1 MVSAGTSHTAPAIR
15 IADAAVHQGLNVYAS
30 VPVIRLRLE
39 TTEWAAPSTPST
51 RPALSQ
57 ILLARVPALGD
68 LDGLL
73 DHRRHGDEPP
83 LTEVVARVATE
94 LQILGGADLPR
105 TVAADVDTEAVY
117 AFDDPNVGVAA
128 GKVAVRLVDRL
139 LAGDTADL
147 AGDVEAFV
155 AAAELRLLSSTD
167 AAIVRGARE
176 RDIPV
181 VRIRNRLVQL
191 GQGRVQQ
198 RLWGSHTSHTLHLGS
213 KIASNKQY
221 AHRLLSAL
229 GLPLAMQQWADTPD
243 KAVAA
248 AELIGY
254 PVVVKPNRGSMGHG
268 VSVGVTDAAGVRAA
282 FDLAAPSGI
291 PLVQNYIPGDDHRML
306 VIDGELIGVVKRVPA
321 HVVGDGVSSIEALV
335 EVANRDPRRGPGHRR
350 ALTFLN
356 LDDRAERM
364 LARRGLDR
372 RSVPPAGE
380 VVDLCDVANVSLGG
394 VPVDVTDD
402 VHPDNKTMAVRAAL
416 AVGLDIVGVDYLTTD
431 ISRSYLDSGGA
442 ICEINDKPDLRLHL
456 FPGAGRSRD
465 VVGPILDMLFPPG
478 SRARIPIAAITGRT
492 GKRATS
498 RLLAQMLQAAGHSV
512 GLAGAEGV
520 RLNGRTVRTGPLTAP
535 TAARTVLIDPTVDA
549 AVIEASAGR
558 IRHHGLGLDSCEVG
572 AVLNAADGEPD
583 RALELVLGAATRL
596 AVLNADDPGCLAVA
610 AAARVARVCLVATDL
625 DNPQAAE
632 HAAAGGC
639 VVIQQRKKGPI
650 TLLDGGGTV
659 ARFTVAPTGWAAFAV
674 ALAYGLGLDVR
685 HIEQALRG

>member
-1 MVSAGTSHTAPAIR
+1 MVSAGMSHTSPAVR
-15 IADAAVHQGLNVYAS
+15 IADAAVHQGLNVCAP
-30 VPVIRLRLE
+30 VPVIRLTLETAGPATPSSRLE
-39 TTEWAAPSTPST
+39 FAQ
-51 RPALSQ
+51 AL
-57 ILLARVPALGD
+57 LERVPALGD
-68 LDGLL
+68 LDGLIDRL
-73 DHRRHGDEPP
+73 RREDDLP
-83 LTEVVARVATE
+83 LTEVVARMATE

-105 TVAADVDTEAVY
+105 TRVADVEAGAVY
-117 AFDDPNVGVAA
+117 AYDDPNVGVAA
-128 GKVAVRLVDRL
+128 GEVAVRLVDAL
-139 LAGDTADL
+139 LAGESGDL
-147 AGDVEAFV
+147 AGEVEAFV
-155 AAAELRLLSSTD
+155 QAAELRHLSSTD

-229 GLPLAMQQWADTPD
+229 GLPLAMQEWADTPE

-248 AELIGY
+248 AEMIGY
-254 PVVVKPNRGSMGHG
+254 PVVVKPNRGSMGQG

-282 FDLAAPSGI
+282 YDLAAPCGV
-291 PLVQNYIPGDDHRML
+291 PLVQSYIPGDDHRML
-306 VIDGELIGVVKRVPA
+306 VINGELVGVVKRVPA

-350 ALTFLN
+350 ALTFLA
-356 LDDRAERM
+356 LDERAERM
-364 LARRGLDR
+364 LARRGFDR

-394 VPVDVTDD
+394 VPVDLTDE
-402 VHPDNKTMAVRAAL
+402 VHPDNRTMAVRAAL
-416 AVGLDIVGVDYLTTD
+416 SVGLDIVGVDYLTTD
-431 ISRSYLDSGGA
+431 ISRSYLDTGGA

-478 SRARIPIAAITGRT
+478 ARARIPVAAITGQT

-498 RLLAQMLQAAGHSV
+498 RLLGEMLQAAGYSV
-512 GLAGAEGV
+512 GLAGGDGV
-520 RLNGRTVRTGPLTAP
+520 RLNGRTVRTGPLSAP
-535 TAARTVLIDPTVDA
+535 TAARTVLIDPTVEA
-549 AVIEASAGR
+549 AVLEASPGR
-558 IRHHGLGLDSCEVG
+558 IRNRGLGLDSCEAG
-572 AVLNAADGEPD
+572 AVLNAPADGEAS
-583 RALELVLGAATRL
+583 RALELVVGAATRL
-596 AVLNADDPGCLAVA
+596 AVLNADDPGCLALA
-610 AAARVARVCLVATDL
+610 PAARVGRVCLVAADR
-625 DNPQAAE
+625 DNPRATE

-639 VVIQQRKKGPI
+639 VVMQHREDGPI

-659 ARFTVAPTGWAAFAV
+659 AQFPVAPTRWAGFAV

-685 HIEQALRG
+685 HIEQALQG

>member
-1 MVSAGTSHTAPAIR
+1 MVSAGMSHASPVVR
-15 IADAAVHQGLNVYAS
+15 IADAEVHQGLNVCAPL
-30 VPVIRLRLE
+30 PVIRLRLE
-39 TTEWAAPSTPST
+39 TTEPTTPASP
-51 RPALSQ
+51 PAFAEAVLE
-57 ILLARVPALGD
+57 RVPTLGD

-73 DHRRHGDEPP
+73 DRLRRGDDLP
-83 LTEVVARVATE
+83 LTEVVARVAAE

-105 TVAADVDTEAVY
+105 TVVADADAGAVY
-117 AFDDPNVGVAA
+117 AYDDPNVGVAA
-128 GKVAVRLVDRL
+128 GEVAVRLVDAL
-139 LAGDTADL
+139 LAGASGDL

-155 AAAELRLLSSTD
+155 EAAELRHLSSTD

-191 GQGRVQQ
+191 GQGRFQQ

-229 GLPLAMQQWADTPD
+229 GLPLAMQEWADTAE

-248 AELIGY
+248 AEMIGY
-254 PVVVKPNRGSMGHG
+254 PVVVKPNRGSMGAG
-268 VSVGVTDAAGVRAA
+268 VSVGVTDAAGVRTA

-306 VIDGELIGVVKRVPA
+306 VINGELIGVVKRVPA

-350 ALTFLN
+350 ALTFLA
-356 LDDRAERM
+356 LDERAERM
-364 LARRGLDR
+364 LARRGFDR

-394 VPVDVTDD
+394 VPVDVTDE
-402 VHPDNKTMAVRAAL
+402 VHPDNHTMAVRAAL

-431 ISRSYLDSGGA
+431 ISRSYLDTGGA

-478 SRARIPIAAITGRT
+478 ARARIPVAAITGQT

-498 RLLAQMLQAAGHSV
+498 RLLGEMLQAAGYTV
-512 GLAGAEGV
+512 GLAGGDGV
-520 RLNGRTVRTGPLTAP
+520 RLNGRTVRPGPLSAP
-535 TAARTVLIDPTVDA
+535 TAARTVLIDPTVEA
-549 AVIEASAGR
+549 AVLEASPGR
-558 IRHHGLGLDSCEVG
+558 IRNRGLGLDSCEVG
-572 AVLNAADGEPD
+572 AVLNAPADDAAD
-583 RALELVLGAATRL
+583 RPLELVVGAATRL
-596 AVLNADDPGCLAVA
+596 AVLNAEDPGCLRLA
-610 AAARVARVCLVATDL
+610 AAARVARVCLVATDP
-625 DNPQAAE
+625 DNPRAVE

-639 VVIQQRKKGPI
+639 VVMQHREDGPI
-650 TLLDGGGTV
+650 TLLDGGGIV
-659 ARFTVAPTGWAAFAV
+659 ARFPVASTRWAGFAV

-685 HIEQALRG
+685 HIEQALQG